1 MVFGGTRNDRPVLVA
16 KIRVTALPAL
26 FLPALACLTL
36 HAEAGLPVWAV
47 EIFNEKLSA
56 RYELVQKPQ
65 PSFYVGDFNGDG
77 KSDVALLIKE
87 KTTAKVGIA
96 IVEGGERKIKIV
108 GAGKSFGNGGDDFS
122 WMDVWSIRHAGK
134 VDRLYV
140 AKSEAA
146 SAVIY
151 GMDQGING
159 SKRVTNTDKPV
170 CKSRQRLKL
179 HWYASGQR
187 GVRAI
192 DLGYWF

>member
-1 MVFGGTRNDRPVLVA
+1 LVFGGTRNDRPVLVA
-16 KIRVTALPAL
+16 KIRVTVLPAL
-26 FLPALACLTL
+26 FLHAALCLT
-36 HAEAGLPVWAV
+36 ARAADADLPAWAV
-47 EIFNEKLSA
+47 KSFNERLGT
-56 RYELVQKPQ
+56 RYQLVQKMK

-151 GMDQGING
+151 WDG
-159 SKRVTNTDKPV
+159 SRYKWQQEGD
-170 CKSRQRLKL
+170 
-179 HWYASGQR
+179 
-187 GVRAI
+187 
-192 DLGYWF
+192 